1 MNARDYLDSGIAAL
15 GLTGATPDLNQART
29 AFRRATEIDPS
40 MCDAWMGLAAT
51 GDTSVTTLRNAHH
64 TSATL
69 HRETRRIGLA
79 DDDLRPVVASPGGYI
94 ALYPTSPVSLAL
106 AHVVALTA
114 AGDYD
119 NAEKALD
126 DIEITR
132 EPAHEAIHKFV
143 GATLHFVTHRWPDVL
158 EWASRPANQPA
169 SVIDDATT
177 LLAGIAHTGLGQF
190 DTALTVLEPLTP
202 AARVPETIAADAAVY
217 RGLCHRALHDEAAAR
232 TQFRTATVE
241 GTLRP
246 AAQTALND
254 SSYGPVVT
262 TAEAIAARTDRWNP
276 ESGPTTTEIAKAHK
290 QQEAQDVLHEAEQEL
305 AAFIGLHRVKAH
317 VIELKNVQHYDQIM
331 AQRGLA
337 EDDGEASSLH
347 MALVGPPG
355 TAKTSIARIMCKMYF
370 GLGILQS
377 PEFIEVSREQLV
389 GEHIGETEAKTR
401 ALLESAR
408 GRALFVDEAPTLYK
422 PDLERDFG
430 RNALDTIMKFAED
443 HRRDTM
449 ICLAGYAAPMST
461 LMSANPG
468 LRSRFP
474 HKLEFDSNTA
484 SETVEIAHLF
494 ARKFRVTISEPASD
508 YFASVAHWLCTT
520 RASDDHA
527 ALLGEIDNP
536 DALLIDVASNGRY
549 VRNVLS
555 EATTKMKAR
564 NATDPTIDLMTAD
577 LDTIRTIDVDD
588 MRAAIGDVLTA
599 NEIRPPQPSL

>member
-1 MNARDYLDSGIAAL
+1 
-15 GLTGATPDLNQART
+15 
-29 AFRRATEIDPS
+29 
-40 MCDAWMGLAAT
+40 
-51 GDTSVTTLRNAHH
+51 LRNAHH

-106 AHVVALTA
+106 AHVAALTA

-158 EWASRPANQPA
+158 EWASRPAHQPA

-177 LLAGIAHTGLGQF
+177 LLTGIAHTGLGQF
-190 DTALTVLEPLTP
+190 DTALTVLEPLT

-305 AAFIGLHRVKAH
+305 AAFIGLRHIKAH
-317 VIELKNVQHYDQIM
+317 VIELKNVQLYDQIM

-377 PEFIEVSREQLV
+377 PEFIEVDRKQLV
-389 GEHIGETEAKTR
+389 GEHIGETEAKTG
-401 ALLESAR
+401 AILERAR
-408 GRALFVDEAPTLYK
+408 GRALFIDEAPNLYK

-430 RNALDTIMKFAED
+430 RDALDIIMKFAED

-474 HKLEFDSNTA
+474 HKLEFVSNTA
-484 SETVEIAHLF
+484 AEAVEIAHLF
-494 ARKFRVTISEPASD
+494 AGKFRVIISEHASD

-527 ALLGEIDNP
+527 PLLGEIDNP

-564 NATDPTIDLMTAD
+564 NATDATIDLMTAD

-588 MRAAIGDVLTA
+588 MRGAIEEVLTA
-599 NEIRPPQPSL
+599 NEIRPPQPSN

>member
-40 MCDAWMGLAAT
+40 MCDAWMGLAAA

-106 AHVVALTA
+106 AHVAALTA

-158 EWASRPANQPA
+158 EWASRPTNQPA

-177 LLAGIAHTGLGQF
+177 LLAGVAHTGLGQF
-190 DTALTVLEPLTP
+190 DTALTVLEPLT

-276 ESGPTTTEIAKAHK
+276 ESGPTTTEIAKAHQK
-290 QQEAQDVLHEAEQEL
+290 QEAQDVLHEAEQEL
-305 AAFIGLHRVKAH
+305 DAFIGLHRVKAH
-317 VIELKNVQHYDQIM
+317 VIELKNVQLYDQIM

-337 EDDGEASSLH
+337 EDNGEASSLH

-484 SETVEIAHLF
+484 AETVEIANLF
-494 ARKFRVTISEPASD
+494 ARKFRVTISEPAND

-564 NATDPTIDLMTAD
+564 NATDPAIDLMTAD
-577 LDTIRTIDVDD
+577 LDTIRTIDVSD
-588 MRAAIGDVLTA
+588 MRDAINHVLTA
-599 NEIRPPQPSL
+599 NEIRPPQPSP

>member
-1 MNARDYLDSGIAAL
+1 M
-15 GLTGATPDLNQART
+15 
-29 AFRRATEIDPS
+29 
-40 MCDAWMGLAAT
+40 
-51 GDTSVTTLRNAHH
+51 
-64 TSATL
+64 
-69 HRETRRIGLA
+69 
-79 DDDLRPVVASPGGYI
+79 
-94 ALYPTSPVSLAL
+94 
-106 AHVVALTA
+106 
-114 AGDYD
+114 
-119 NAEKALD
+119 
-126 DIEITR
+126 
-132 EPAHEAIHKFV
+132 
-143 GATLHFVTHRWPDVL
+143 
-158 EWASRPANQPA
+158 
-169 SVIDDATT
+169 
-177 LLAGIAHTGLGQF
+177 
-190 DTALTVLEPLTP
+190 
-202 AARVPETIAADAAVY
+202 
-217 RGLCHRALHDEAAAR
+217 
-232 TQFRTATVE
+232 
-241 GTLRP
+241 
-246 AAQTALND
+246 
-254 SSYGPVVT
+254 VT

-317 VIELKNVQHYDQIM
+317 VIELKNVQLYDQIM

-422 PDLERDFG
+422 PDLDRDFG

-484 SETVEIAHLF
+484 AETVEIAHLF
-494 ARKFRVTISEPASD
+494 ARKFRVTISEPAND

-577 LDTIRTIDVDD
+577 FDTIRTIDVSD
-588 MRAAIGDVLTA
+588 MRDAINHVLTA